1 MSHRIKNIKTKN
13 LKKVEGERESLELK
27 GIVNKM
33 KNLQDVLNREFDRV
47 TSNVCNLKLGKTGRK
62 VSREI

>member
-1 MSHRIKNIKTKN
+1 
-13 LKKVEGERESLELK
+13 VEGERESLELK